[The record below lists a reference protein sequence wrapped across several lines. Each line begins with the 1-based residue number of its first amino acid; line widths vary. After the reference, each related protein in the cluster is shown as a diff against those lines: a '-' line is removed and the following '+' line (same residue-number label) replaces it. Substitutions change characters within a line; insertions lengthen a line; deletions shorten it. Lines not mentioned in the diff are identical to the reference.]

1 MNRIIALIVIALF
14 LTGCTSQQLQT
25 LAADE
30 QKAETV
36 YAAATQATAS
46 AKASLAT
53 MPTNSAGY
61 AQASKVV
68 ASSEKAEQTARLAL
82 DLAKAALDAAQK
94 HDAADPA
101 LQQTLGAAISAIPS
115 PWTPVLASLVPAAVP
130 LVVSVLQSVKLG
142 KAHQTVAQVTA
153 ELEEHKAA
161 LAALGKK
168 DDKPAT

>member
-1 MNRIIALIVIALF
+1 MNRIVTLIVIALL

-30 QKAETV
+30 QKAETF

-53 MPTNSAGY
+53 MPTGTAAY

-153 ELEEHKAA
+153 ELEQHKAA
-161 LAALGKK
+161 LAALAPGNQSGK
-168 DDKPAT
+168 